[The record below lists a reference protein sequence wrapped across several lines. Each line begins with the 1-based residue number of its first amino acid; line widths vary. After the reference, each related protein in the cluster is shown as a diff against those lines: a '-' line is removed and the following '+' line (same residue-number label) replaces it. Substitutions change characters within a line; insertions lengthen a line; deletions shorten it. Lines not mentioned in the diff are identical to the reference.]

1 MKEMY
6 NINDIYIKFRQA
18 QSRALSRPYRIPKDI
33 SNHIKKMPEK
43 HYKNLESLTKHFQ
56 MAYHNVEPDK
66 YFDCGFQLY
75 SRKFTYNKFFDDK
88 IMKLYITKDKNAKRD
103 VELSKKDI
111 IESLKFVVKF
121 IGDRRNKNI
130 SLLMQYCTMYV
141 DNTLAPIKHY
151 NQLKIN
157 KYFFV
162 WLLRDNFLKLE
173 DDIMIDVPIIVDN
186 YRNLCYDLATIDGFL
201 IDVKKKIQEM

>member
-1 MKEMY
+1 MY
-6 NINDIYIKFRQA
+6 NINDIYIIFRQA

-33 SNHIKKMPEK
+33 LAHVQSMPEK
-43 HYKNLESLTKHFQ
+43 HKENLEKLTQHFNTV
-56 MAYHNVEPDK
+56 YHNIDPVRF
-66 YFDCGFQLY
+66 FDCGFQLY
-75 SRKFTYNKFFDDK
+75 SKRFSYNKFFDNK
-88 IMKLYITKDKNAKRD
+88 ILKLYITKDKNLKRD

-111 IESLKFVVKF
+111 ISSLKFVIKF
-121 IGDRRNKNI
+121 IGRNRNKNI
-130 SLLMQYCTMYV
+130 SLLMQYCSMFD
-141 DNTLAPIKHY
+141 DNTPAPIKHY

-162 WLLRDNFLKLE
+162 WLLKEKLFRLE
-173 DDIMIDVPIIVDN
+173 DYMKLDIPIIVDN